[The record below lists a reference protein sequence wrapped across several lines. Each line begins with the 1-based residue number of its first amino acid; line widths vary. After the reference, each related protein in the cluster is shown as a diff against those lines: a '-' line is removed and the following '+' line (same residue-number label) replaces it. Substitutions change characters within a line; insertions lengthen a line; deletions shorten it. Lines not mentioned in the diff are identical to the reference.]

1 MLHVKILLGYIVFV
15 GELSVKGGSGTHTTP
30 ALSSGEDE
38 YYSITRGGSE
48 AIGLQSNCADLGIEL
63 QVRVH
68 TDSSA
73 AKSLTKR
80 VGLSKMRHLAARLLW
95 VQHYVKKKI
104 IEVLKVKGTENCSD
118 MCTKH
123 MTRAEIDKYMK
134 IYGQEVR
141 EGRAAL
147 APALAGDYEEA
158 SAHSIFFDALLK
170 S

>member
-1 MLHVKILLGYIVFV
+1 M
-15 GELSVKGGSGTHTTP
+15 KGGSGTHTTP

-38 YYSITRGGSE
+38 FYSITRGVSE
-48 AIGLQSNCADLGIEL
+48 AIGLQSNCADLGLVL

-80 VGLSKMRHLAARLLW
+80 VGLSKMRHLAVRLLW
-95 VQHYVKKKI
+95 VQHYVKQKI
-104 IEVLKVKGTENCSD
+104 IEVVKVKGTENCSD

-134 IYGQEVR
+134 ICGQEVR
-141 EGRAAL
+141 EGRAAH
-147 APALAGDYEEA
+147 APSLSGDYQNV
-158 SAHSIFFDALLK
+158 SANSIFFSALLRA
-170 S
+170 